1 LENISYYAAL
11 GRPEMPEAE
20 FVARVVERSE
30 AGLLLDVN
38 NVYVNSVNHGYDPYA
53 FLRALPLDRVVEIHI
68 AGHERRESGLII
80 DTHGAEVIDPV
91 YDLLAYALERTGPV
105 PVLLE
110 RDNDVPPLAVLLEEV
125 ARVRSV
131 YSRVMRS
138 LEPNHAES
146 ALIGAHRARARRAA
160 RRERRGSVPRLPFAS
175 WGDGRRRTRSRGA
188 RA

>member
-1 LENISYYAAL
+1 MLHDLLPLKFSEENVTRVADRARRVRDVLGVPFALENISYYAAL

-146 ALIGAHRARARRAA
+146 A
-160 RRERRGSVPRLPFAS
+160 
-175 WGDGRRRTRSRGA
+175 
-188 RA
+188 